1 MKIPSFLKAVLSSR
15 RAKITAI
22 LLCGVF
28 VGGTGLCIYL
38 LRAHT
43 CLTDDPAACVNCHIM
58 APYYATWMH
67 GSHSRGVTCNDC
79 HVPHENA
86 VKKWT
91 FKGLD
96 GMKHVPAFVTRA
108 EDEVITAQA
117 VSSRGGMSK
126 K

>member
-28 VGGTGLCIYL
+28 VGGSGFFMYL

-43 CLTDDPAACVNCHIM
+43 YLTDDPAACVNCHIM
-58 APYYATWMH
+58 AFYYAIWMH
-67 GSHSRGVTCNDC
+67 GSHSRDATCNDC
-79 HVPHENA
+79 RVPHENA
-86 VKKWT
+86 LKKWT

-96 GMKHVPAFVTRA
+96 GMKHMPAFVTRA
-108 EDEVITAQA
+108 EDEVITAQGA
-117 VSSRGGMSK
+117 SSRGVMSK